1 MVEMHVGEMAGRQS
15 ETCHRGGFWSSR
27 AVVESVVY
35 FKREGGADIS
45 KRER

>member
-1 MVEMHVGEMAGRQS
+1 MVEMHVCEINGRQS
-15 ETCHRGGFWSSR
+15 ETCERGGFWSWR

-35 FKREGGADIS
+35 LEREGGADIS